1 MSFVSR
7 QALPGAG
14 TILILNGASS
24 SGKTSIARAIQ
35 SLVVAPYHHLQLDT
49 FRAME
54 PRNYWEGWKQQSP
67 DTVALKLAALC
78 RTMNAAL
85 AEYSRHGQNVVFDT
99 ELSNP
104 DAWRYVVEDLMDFPV
119 LMVGVTCSVA
129 VLAKRE
135 RERGDRKPGLAASQ
149 FDRVH
154 KDKEYDLMI
163 DTTVQSI
170 ADCAIAVADWL
181 RQSPV
186 PQAFRRV
193 SGPVPALTQQG
204 RSANPTHCV

>member
-7 QALPGAG
+7 QALPSAG

-24 SGKTSIARAIQ
+24 SGKTSIAQAIQ
-35 SLVVAPYHHLQLDT
+35 SLVAEPYHHLQLDT

-54 PRNYWEGWKQQSP
+54 PRDNWEGGEHQSSAA
-67 DTVALKLAALC
+67 VALKLAALC
-78 RTMNAAL
+78 RAMNAAL
-85 AEYSRHGQNVVFDT
+85 AEYSRHGQNAVFDT

-104 DAWRYVVEDLMDFPV
+104 DAWRYVVEDLVDLPV
-119 LMVGVTCSVA
+119 LMVGVTCGAA

-135 RERGDRKPGLAASQ
+135 HERGDRKSGLAASQ

-154 KDKEYDLMI
+154 KNKEYDFMI
-163 DTTVQSI
+163 DTTVSST
-170 ADCAIAVADWL
+170 ADCAIAVAEWL

-186 PQAFRRV
+186 PQAFRRMSV
-193 SGPVPALTQQG
+193 TCAGA
-204 RSANPTHCV
+204 

>member
-1 MSFVSR
+1 MTVAPR
-7 QALPGAG
+7 QALPSAG

-35 SLVVAPYHHLQLDT
+35 SMVVEPYHHLQLDA

-54 PRNYWEGWKQQSP
+54 PRGYWEGWKEQPS

-78 RTMNAAL
+78 RAMNAAL

-104 DAWRYVVEDLMDFPV
+104 DAWQYVVEDLVNLPV
-119 LMVGVTCSVA
+119 LMVGITCGVA
-129 VLAKRE
+129 VLAQRE
-135 RERGDRKPGLAASQ
+135 SERGDRNPGLAASQ

-154 KDKEYDLMI
+154 KDKEYDLMV
-163 DTTVQSI
+163 DTTASSTTH
-170 ADCAIAVADWL
+170 CATIVAEWL
-181 RQSPV
+181 RQSPI
-186 PQAFRRV
+186 PQAFRRM
-193 SGPVPALTQQG
+193 
-204 RSANPTHCV
+204 SATRAVA

>member
-1 MSFVSR
+1 MSFVPRDS
-7 QALPGAG
+7 LPRFG
-14 TILILNGASS
+14 TILILNGTSS
-24 SGKTSIARAIQ
+24 SGKSSIARELRGLL
-35 SLVVAPYHHLQLDT
+35 SEPYHHLQLDA

-54 PRNYWEGWKQQSP
+54 PQDHWKGWQDQGS
-67 DTVALKLAALC
+67 DVVGLKLAALC
-78 RTMNAAL
+78 RAMNAAL

-104 DAWRYVVEDLMDFPV
+104 DAWRYVLEDLSGLPV
-119 LMVGVTCSVA
+119 LMVGVTCSAA

-135 RERGDRKPGLAASQ
+135 HDRGDRTIGLAASQ

-154 KDKEYDLMI
+154 IGKEYDLMI
-163 DTTVQSI
+163 DTTVTSA

-186 PQAFRRV
+186 PYAFPSMSATRV
-193 SGPVPALTQQG
+193 GA
-204 RSANPTHCV
+204 